1 MNQPSKE
8 DTTFVGEQ
16 GYEMRAL
23 EVTSFQYRELTSM
36 GLERENV
43 KLLPDVALRHRL
55 DYENKNVRIGIRVV
69 LKGELRVALKDKPDD
84 SQVSVRDSVREA
96 IRNDPD
102 DRLTFVVMEFE
113 MDFGD
118 PEMKKFE
125 DGTPQVS
132 PTRFSKMLD
141 RVSDAARGAF
151 SVKVAG
157 TSYQDFVL
165 PHLETGWLVKRM
177 TETGEA
183 QNI

>member
-1 MNQPSKE
+1 
-8 DTTFVGEQ
+8 
-16 GYEMRAL
+16 MRAL

-43 KLLPDVALRHRL
+43 RLLPDVALRYEL
-55 DYENKNVRIGIRVV
+55 DHESKNIRIGIRVV
-69 LKGELRVALKDKPDD
+69 LKGELRVALKGNPDGP
-84 SQVSVRDSVREA
+84 QASVEDSVREA
-96 IRNDPD
+96 IKNDPD

-118 PEMKKFE
+118 PKMEKSE

-132 PTRFSKMLD
+132 STRFSKMLD
-141 RVSDAARGAF
+141 RVSNAARGAF

-165 PHLETGWLVKRM
+165 PHLETGGLVKRM
-177 TETGEA
+177 VERGEA
-183 QNI
+183 QDVRDDFE